1 MGFAQTTLSITG
13 ILTTTNYSLGIATT
27 GSLKV
32 AAGIASNQ
40 LQKWIAP
47 CSYIDNVLVGIVA
60 SINAKK
66 QEIVNIAASASANTP
81 PTLDPTCTLGN
92 TADGV
97 SGVYANGENRII
109 AIGIGVTAGN
119 NVGLATTAVVGYGT
133 VYADTLV
140 AYRYPNLEV
149 GNYISL
155 NPLENPGDETITSSN
170 LGIGISSR
178 LGINTGSFIGTV
190 FQITGGGGSCSG
202 WANSITDLINEI
214 AALRVSISSYTNS
227 VTSVKRYKHRRQ
239 LKYWSIN
246 KSISIANTSITT
258 NTSILSILNNPANGG
273 PYLATG

>member
-66 QEIVNIAASASANTP
+66 QEIVNIAALASANNP
-81 PTLDPTCTLGN
+81 PTCTLGG
-92 TADGV
+92 TAAGV
-97 SGVYANGENRII
+97 SGVYASGGNSTI

-202 WANSITDLINEI
+202 WANSITTLINEI

-246 KSISIANTSITT
+246 KSISIANSSVTT